1 MAVPAISFRDLS
13 WKHGPLLAAVIALAS
28 GCSIH
33 PIVTAPISACPA
45 CAEGIPGERGE
56 KGDEGER
63 GPPGPAGPKGSS
75 GSIGP
80 AGPTGAIGPIG
91 PAGPIG
97 PMGPKGDPG
106 PTCVQCKEG
115 KSWFELALT
124 AMGLVITALAA
135 LVAWWTYKMN
145 QRADE
150 QRRALEEEA
159 RRRERREMLSATI
172 ATAAAV
178 QNRAGALAYRY
189 KRLIEIM
196 EQRPPPASPGERELF
211 ERLKKRAGDFEVI
224 FHNTNDDIQQALK
237 DLAGSSKDAGVELRL
252 HAQRIAQATV
262 GEKDE
267 ILISDAERQV
277 AALP

>member
-1 MAVPAISFRDLS
+1 MACREGTKVLI
-13 WKHGPLLAAVIALAS
+13 LLIAFVS

-33 PIVTAPISACPA
+33 PIVTAPTSACPA
-45 CAEGIPGERGE
+45 CAEGVAGERGE
-56 KGDEGER
+56 KGDGGER

-80 AGPTGAIGPIG
+80 AGPTGASGPIG
-91 PAGPIG
+91 PSGSIG
-97 PMGPKGDPG
+97 PMGAKGDPG
-106 PTCVQCKEG
+106 PACVQCKED

-135 LVAWWTYKMN
+135 FVAWLTYRMN

-150 QRRALEEEA
+150 QRKAFEEEA

-172 ATAAAV
+172 AAAAAV

-196 EQRPPPASPGERELF
+196 EQRPPPASPSEQELLD
-211 ERLKKRAGDFEVI
+211 RLRKRAGDFEVI
-224 FHNTNDDIQQALK
+224 FRNTSDDIQRSLN
-237 DLAGSSKDAGVELRL
+237 DLASSSKDAGVELRL
-252 HAQRIAQATV
+252 HAQRIAQVTV
-262 GEKDE
+262 GEKDDV
-267 ILISDAERQV
+267 LISDAERQV